1 MIRGTV
7 KGGEALQALLDQLP
21 VEVETKIVRNGL
33 ARSANVIRDE
43 ARNLAP
49 KKSGALARAIKT
61 TRDTRKG
68 TGQVVA
74 RVRLK
79 GRHAFLGRFMEY
91 GVLPH
96 EIWTKGKGS
105 LVISGVAIGKRAWH
119 PGITPRPFMRPALDT
134 KAALAVEVFGDYL
147 KHYLQWGTITAPP
160 VNVDEEE
167 AA

>member
-1 MIRGTV
+1 MIRGVV
-7 KGGEALQALLDQLP
+7 KGGAEVQAFLDQLP

-33 ARSANVIRDE
+33 AAAANVIRDE

-49 KKSGALARAIKT
+49 KKSGAMARSIKT

-68 TGQVVA
+68 TGQVIA

-91 GVLPH
+91 GTLPH
-96 EIWTKGKGS
+96 KIWTTGKGS
-105 LVISGVAIGKRAWH
+105 LVVNGVAIGKQVWH
-119 PGITPRPFMRPALDT
+119 PGISPRPFMRPALDT
-134 KAALAVEVFGDYL
+134 KAAAAVDVFGDYL
-147 KHYLQWGTITAPP
+147 RRYIGWGPLEVPA
-160 VNVDEEE
+160 VNVEEE